1 MKKKNHTFH
10 EMKEKG
16 KDNLNMENKWEVRN
30 QSQRSLEKLRG
41 VLNKSSSSLKKSF
54 QNPAVMQEKMN
65 ETKKKHLLDQ
75 FEIFDEKL
83 KKEFL
88 HITPT
93 TEIMKITIAIF
104 TNPNKDENDN
114 KKKKNLVS
122 SFEFK
127 KKENCV
133 RINGNAPC
141 PRDGHSALVVNQK
154 MVIIGGDRHQ
164 RQYND
169 FFECNLRQLLN

>member
-75 FEIFDEKL
+75 FEIFD
-83 KKEFL
+83 
-88 HITPT
+88 
-93 TEIMKITIAIF
+93 
-104 TNPNKDENDN
+104 
-114 KKKKNLVS
+114 
-122 SFEFK
+122 
-127 KKENCV
+127 
-133 RINGNAPC
+133 
-141 PRDGHSALVVNQK
+141 
-154 MVIIGGDRHQ
+154 
-164 RQYND
+164 
-169 FFECNLRQLLN
+169 